1 MIVVSNKTGHYGAST
16 ICDTE
21 ILGGLARDYESNLLI
36 IPSSI
41 HECIVIP
48 INQLDMEVEEATE
61 IVKAVNTTEVP
72 EEEILSDHVYIF
84 NRETS
89 KITW

>member
-1 MIVVSNKTGHYGAST
+1 VCSKRLPNRLIKKSFRAYNTK
-16 ICDTE
+16 
-21 ILGGLARDYESNLLI
+21 DYESNLLI

-48 INQLDMEVEEATE
+48 TNQLDMDVEEATE

-84 NRETS
+84 NRDTS